1 MEARIVA
8 EAQRFGSRPDP
19 GLDCGGRLVA
29 GQPARI
35 SHDRRDRQVGDR
47 APVGEAGATE
57 DRPAATALVELEED
71 PRLADPRL
79 AYDAHDLAVALVGQL
94 EPTLQQGELRVTAHE
109 GRQDPARGELG
120 PRESLETD
128 GA

>member
-8 EAQRFGSRPDP
+8 EAQRFASRPDP

>member
-8 EAQRFGSRPDP
+8 EAQRVASRPDP
-19 GLDCGGRLVA
+19 SLDRGGRLDP

-35 SHDRRDRQVGDR
+35 PHDRRDRQVRNR
-47 APVGEAGATE
+47 APVRDAGATE